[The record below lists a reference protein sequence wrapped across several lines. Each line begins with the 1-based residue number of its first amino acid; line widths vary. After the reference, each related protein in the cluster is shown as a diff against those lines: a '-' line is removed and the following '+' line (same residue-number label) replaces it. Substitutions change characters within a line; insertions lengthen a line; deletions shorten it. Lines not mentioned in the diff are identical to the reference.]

1 VGAERR
7 RKGTREVKG
16 KPGGEAFVLWVRA
29 RPRSRTDQVLGWGKD
44 GFLEIQVRAVPERG
58 EANQSCR
65 RQLARLLD
73 VPPSRISL
81 EKGQTST
88 RKKFRVE
95 GLGQRDGEKAL
106 EKALQR

>member
-1 VGAERR
+1 M
-7 RKGTREVKG
+7 KGTQKAKR
-16 KPGGEAFVLWVRA
+16 KPGGEDFVLWVRA
-29 RPRSRTDQVLGWGKD
+29 RPRSRTDQVLGLSED

-73 VPPSRISL
+73 VPPSQISL

-95 GLGQRDGEKAL
+95 GLGQREGEKAL
-106 EKALQR
+106 EKALGR